1 MRKSA
6 LILIALI
13 AIVTTLFSFTK
24 AEENTYKNLKVLP
37 KNTTKQELDSVM
49 KHFSMS
55 LGVRCNFCHV
65 RLENEKKDWD
75 FASDKNEHKDVARD
89 MMRMAVKINKK
100 YFKDEN
106 KDANGKQVA
115 NAITCFTCHNGKEEP
130 GRIPPA
136 PPRPDQ
142 PRPEQPKPTGK

>member
-6 LILIALI
+6 LVLFALV
-13 AIVTTLFSFTK
+13 AMVTTFFSFTK
-24 AEENTYKNLKVLP
+24 ADDNTYKNLKVLP
-37 KNTTKQELDSVM
+37 KNTNKQQLDSIM
-49 KHFSMS
+49 KSFTLS
-55 LGVRCNFCHV
+55 LGVKCNFCHV
-65 RLENEKKDWD
+65 RLDNEKKDWD
-75 FASDKNEHKDVARD
+75 FASDTNEHKGVARD

-100 YFKDEN
+100 FFKEDD
-106 KDANGKQVA
+106 KDNNSKQVA

-142 PRPEQPKPTGK
+142 PRPEQPKPVGK